1 MISRDFKTIFVH
13 IPKTAGTSVEAA
25 FGKIQMEQKY
35 FKEFG
40 IGKHFSASKMKEDNQ
55 DIFEEYYKWT
65 IVRNPWERDLSMYN
79 MMSKGIKFRHMNFK
93 EFLKKVTT
101 PNVEKLKIS
110 HKTNTELNLFSD
122 QRSFFLDD
130 DGSIL
135 MNKIVR
141 YENLEIEWKNICKKI
156 NKRYEPLPYLRRIK
170 KKPISEYYDQECID
184 IVAKIR
190 QDDIDYLKYDFN
202 L

>member
-122 QRSFFLDD
+122 QRSFYLDD

>member
-40 IGKHFSASKMKEDNQ
+40 IGKHFSASKIKEDNQ

-93 EFLKKVTT
+93 EFLKKVTV

-110 HKTNTELNLFSD
+110 HKTNKKLNLFSD

-156 NKRYEPLPYLRRIK
+156 SKRYEPLLHLRKIK

-184 IVAKIR
+184 IVAEIR

>member
-40 IGKHFSASKMKEDNQ
+40 IGKHFSASKIKEDNP

-93 EFLKKVTT
+93 EFLKKVTV
-101 PNVEKLKIS
+101 PNVGKLKIS
-110 HKTNTELNLFSD
+110 HKTNKELNLFSD

-156 NKRYEPLPYLRRIK
+156 SKRYEPLPHLRKIK

-184 IVAKIR
+184 IVAEIR
-190 QDDIDYLKYDFN
+190 QDDINYLKYDFN